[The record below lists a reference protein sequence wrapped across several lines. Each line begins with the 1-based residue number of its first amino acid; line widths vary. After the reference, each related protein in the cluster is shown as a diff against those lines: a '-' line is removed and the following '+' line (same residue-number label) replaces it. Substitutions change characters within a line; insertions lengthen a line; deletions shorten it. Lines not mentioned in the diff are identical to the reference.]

1 MSVTDTKRIWG
12 WYFYDWA
19 AQPISTVIM
28 TFIFAPYFTELVGDG
43 AKAQAQWGYAVG
55 LAGFIVAIFA
65 PIIGAVADQTGRRM
79 PFMWAG
85 SIMYVVGMFGLWYAV
100 PGDYNIW
107 FLLGSLIV
115 GLLGMELGLLIT
127 NGMLPDVAGKKEVG
141 RVSGG
146 GFAFGYLGGFIAML
160 AMLAL
165 FAENGETG
173 KTLIGIDPIF
183 GFDAS
188 AREGTRFSGPLSAI
202 WYMIFIIPFF
212 LWLKDTRITGA
223 RAHLGQAIRTV
234 LALLVQLPKRKAMF
248 SFLMSSM
255 FARDALNGLYFFG
268 GLYAAGVL
276 GWSPVDMGVFGIVA
290 ILSGIFFT
298 WLGGFLDVRFGPRT
312 VLMAVLVILTCVTIF
327 MVSVSRETVLF
338 LPVAEGSCLPDMS
351 FYLIGSIVGAAGGIL
366 QAVSRTMVVKLS
378 DPTEVTQTF
387 GLYAL
392 TGRATAFLAPLSIGI
407 VTDMTGSQAM
417 GIVPLA
423 ILFVLGLILLR
434 PVPRV

>member
-1 MSVTDTKRIWG
+1 MGVSQNKKIWG
-12 WYFYDWA
+12 WYLYDWA
-19 AQPISTVIM
+19 SQPISTVVM

-43 AKAQAQWGYAVG
+43 AKAQSQWGYAVG

-65 PIIGAVADQTGRRM
+65 PFIGAIADQTGRRM
-79 PFMWAG
+79 PFMWVA
-85 SIMYVVGMFGLWYAV
+85 SVMYVVGMFGLWYAI
-100 PGDYNIW
+100 PGDYNVW

-127 NGMLPDVAGKKEVG
+127 NGMLPDVAGEKEVG
-141 RVSGG
+141 RISGS
-146 GFAFGYLGGFIAML
+146 GFAFGYLGGFIAMI

-173 KTLIGIDPIF
+173 KTLIGMDPIL
-183 GFDAS
+183 GLDAT
-188 AREGTRFSGPLSAI
+188 AREGTRMSGPLSAM
-202 WYMIFIIPFF
+202 WYIVFIIPFF
-212 LWLKDTRITGA
+212 LWLKDTRVTGQ
-223 RAHLGQAIRTV
+223 RAN
-234 LALLVQLPKRKAMF
+234 LALAFETVIALLQQLPQRKGMF

-290 ILSGIFFT
+290 ILSGIIFT
-298 WLGGFLDVRFGPRT
+298 WIGGFLDVRFGPRS
-312 VLMAVLVILTCVTIF
+312 VLMTVLVILTVVTIF
-327 MVSVSRETVLF
+327 MVSVSRQTVMF
-338 LPVAEGSCLPDMS
+338 LPVAEGSALPDYS
-351 FYLIGSIVGAAGGIL
+351 FYLIGCVVGAAGGIL

-378 DPTEVTQTF
+378 DPEEVTQTF

-392 TGRATAFLAPLSIGI
+392 TGRATAFLAPLSIGF
-407 VTDMTGSQAM
+407 VTDMTGSQSM

-423 ILFVLGLILLR
+423 VLFVLGLILLR